1 MSALRVRDCI
11 GYLKYVL
18 TELIPIARHTDMQ
31 VMVDEIIILK
41 DYVNLINEINLSIG
55 TVLYFLVSDCM
66 VLLISQQED
75 LNQISEA
82 LIYAMDQALAILNSP
97 QNTRLEKTEALLT
110 TCQEQW
116 SVKPQLVIYVQ
127 YLFVALGALTSRKET
142 DLQDVNILEWII
154 AFRTTNLINR

>member
-1 MSALRVRDCI
+1 MSALTVRDCI
-11 GYLKYVL
+11 GYLKHVL
-18 TELIPIARHTDMQ
+18 TELIPIARHTDMH

-55 TVLYFLVSDCM
+55 TVLYFLVSDLM

-97 QNTRLEKTEALLT
+97 QHTRLEKTEALLT
-110 TCQEQW
+110 TCNGASSLNLLSMCSIFSW
-116 SVKPQLVIYVQ
+116 L
-127 YLFVALGALTSRKET
+127 LGL
-142 DLQDVNILEWII
+142 
-154 AFRTTNLINR
+154 